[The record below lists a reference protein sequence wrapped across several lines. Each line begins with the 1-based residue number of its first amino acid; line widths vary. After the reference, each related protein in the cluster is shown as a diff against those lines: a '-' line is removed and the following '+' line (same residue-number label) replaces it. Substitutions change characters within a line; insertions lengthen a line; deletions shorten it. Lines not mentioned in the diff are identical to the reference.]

1 MAVLPTVATHVL
13 QKIVIVFPSVD
24 PLDIFVVVA
33 VILVALI
40 AVRVAYHPSK
50 GTRLRGPSSPSLLY
64 GIAKEIIEAPDPGT
78 IYEAWVKEYGIAYE
92 VPVALGQRTIML
104 FDPKAL
110 QHCYA
115 RETWTY
121 IALPSVRASLKR
133 VTGKGIL
140 WAIGKDHQRQ
150 RKSLAPAFSHTAI
163 RNLTP
168 IYYNSA
174 YKAKAAWERILDSAH
189 DGSAIIEVQNW
200 MNHISLDTIGLAGF
214 SHNFGSLD
222 GQLASV
228 TTILDTLGSAPNRSV
243 LNAGWFAMS
252 QVIPALVYLPTRRM
266 LLFGEIEKTLSEIS
280 QELLEKTRKEK
291 EVGTADGRD
300 KSIIELLIKA
310 EDAEIGLRM
319 SHEEV
324 VAQMKVLLLAG
335 YETTSISLTWA
346 LLELARN
353 PDIQTKLREELLA
366 FPGEASYDQ
375 FANKLPYLD
384 AVVHEILRVHSP
396 VIELNRVATEDDI
409 IPLSEPV
416 LTRSGELV
424 DSISVAKGTRIGIS
438 VACMN
443 RSSAFWGLDAK
454 KFRPE
459 RWIEGADIPKKAQEI
474 QGYRN
479 LLTFSDGPRTCLGK
493 AFAITELKA
502 VLSVLVKSFAF
513 EMRDGPDT
521 KVEVTR
527 GILQRPKLAG
537 EVGTKVPLR
546 VRRYEG

>member
-1 MAVLPTVATHVL
+1 MAILSTIATHSLEKAV
-13 QKIVIVFPSVD
+13 VFLRFVD
-24 PLDIFVVVA
+24 PLHIFVVVA
-33 VILVALI
+33 AVSIALVPW
-40 AVRVAYHPSK
+40 AVCHSSK
-50 GTRLRGPSSPSLLY
+50 GTRLRGPSSPSFLY
-64 GIAKEIIEAPDPGT
+64 GVAKDIIEAPDSGE
-78 IYEAWVKEYGIAYE
+78 IYETWVKEYGVAYE
-92 VPVALGQRTIML
+92 VPVALGQRAIML

-121 IALPSVRASLKR
+121 ITLPSVRASLER

-140 WAIGKDHQRQ
+140 WAIREDHRRQ
-150 RKSLAPAFSHTAI
+150 RKYLAPAFSHTAV

-174 YKAKAAWERILDSAH
+174 YKAKAAWECILDSVRG
-189 DGSAIIEVQNW
+189 DSAIIEVQNW

-214 SHNFGSLD
+214 SHNFGSLE
-222 GQLASV
+222 GKTASV

-243 LNAGWFAMS
+243 LNASWFAIS
-252 QVIPALVYLPTRRM
+252 QVVPALVYLPTRRAK
-266 LLFGEIEKTLSEIS
+266 LLQEMEKTLSSIS
-280 QELLEKTRKEK
+280 KELLERTRKEK
-291 EVGTADGRD
+291 EVESVDGRD
-300 KSIIELLIKA
+300 QSIIQLLIKA
-310 EDAEIGLRM
+310 EDAETGLPLP
-319 SHEEV
+319 HEEI

-353 PDIQTKLREELLA
+353 PDVQTKLREELLA
-366 FPGEASYDQ
+366 FPGEANYDQ
-375 FANKLPYLD
+375 LSNRLRYLD
-384 AVVHEILRVHSP
+384 AVVHETLRTHSP
-396 VIELNRVATEDDI
+396 VIELHRVATEDDI

-438 VACMN
+438 ITCMN
-443 RSSAFWGLDAK
+443 RSSAIWGPDAK

-459 RWIEGADIPKKAQEI
+459 RWLEEAGIPKKAQEI

-479 LLTFSDGPRTCLGK
+479 LLTFSDGQRTCLGK
-493 AFAITELKA
+493 TFAVTEFKV
-502 VLSVLVKSFAF
+502 VLSVLVKSFVF

-521 KVEVTR
+521 KVEVGR
-527 GILQRPKLAG
+527 GILERPKLAG